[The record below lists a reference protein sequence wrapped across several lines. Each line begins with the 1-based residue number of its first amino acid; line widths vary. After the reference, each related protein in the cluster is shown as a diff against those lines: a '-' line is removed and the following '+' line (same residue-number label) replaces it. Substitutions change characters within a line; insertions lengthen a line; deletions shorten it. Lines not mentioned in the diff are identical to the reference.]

1 VTTPRKLKPV
11 DAVIIGYGWTGA
23 ILAKTLTDA
32 GLHVVA
38 LERGPA
44 RDTAPDFEYP
54 RIADELRHGIRGELW
69 QPLASETVSVRHTV
83 NDTAVPYR
91 KYGSF
96 VLGNGVGGAGVHW
109 NGMLW
114 RASPEDL
121 HFRSHIEERYGK
133 RFIPPE
139 MTIQDYPVSFE
150 ELEPH
155 FDHFEKVCGVS
166 GVAGNLRGTLRS
178 GGNPFE
184 GPRSDEFPT
193 PPLPAI
199 YAAQLFEKA
208 SAELGYRAFPLP
220 AANSSVA
227 FTNPY
232 GVRLGPCNLCG
243 YCERFGCFLYSKA
256 SPQTTILPI
265 LADRSNLEV
274 RTNAYVTRILQ
285 DSAKKRATGV
295 VYIDENGQELEQPA
309 DLVILSAF
317 QMHNVRLLLLSGIGN
332 PYDPST
338 GNGVVGKNYAYQMV
352 GATMAFFDENTHIN
366 PFIGAGAAGMRVV
379 DELNSD
385 HYDHSKVGFIGGATI
400 YAGGTGGRPIDQ
412 MLLPPTVPRWGRA
425 WKAAVRR
432 HYRHS
437 APVTLQGTVM
447 SYRDRYLSLDPTYKD
462 KYGIPLLR
470 LTFDWHDN
478 EYRMA
483 AYTASK
489 MEEIVRQMKP
499 ETQATLLMKPGN
511 HYDVRIYQ
519 STHTTGGAIM
529 GSNPA
534 NSVINRY
541 SQSWDLPNLF
551 IYGASAFPQNI
562 GYNPTGLLAGL
573 AYFSADKLKSSY
585 LKSPG
590 PLVSS

>member
-1 VTTPRKLKPV
+1 MTTPRRLKAA

-32 GLHVVA
+32 GLHVIA

-44 RDTAPDFEYP
+44 RDTSPDFEYP
-54 RIADELRHGIRGELW
+54 RIADELRYGIRGELC
-69 QPLASETVSVRHTV
+69 QPLASETVTVRHTL
-83 NDTAVPYR
+83 NDAAVPYR

-109 NGMLW
+109 NGQLW

-121 HFRSHIEERYGK
+121 RFRGHIEERYGK

-139 MTIQDYPVSFE
+139 MAIQDYPVSFE

-155 FDHFEKVCGVS
+155 FDHFENVCGVS
-166 GVAGNLRGTLRS
+166 GVAGNLRGTRRAV
-178 GGNPFE
+178 GNPFE
-184 GPRSDEFPT
+184 GSRSNEFPT

-199 YAAQLFEKA
+199 HAAQLFEKA
-208 SAELGYRAFPLP
+208 SAELGYRSFPVP
-220 AANSSVA
+220 SANSSIA

-256 SPQTTILPI
+256 SPQTAILPI
-265 LADRSNLEV
+265 LAARPNLEV

-285 DSAKKRATGV
+285 DSSRKRATGV
-295 VYIDENGQELEQPA
+295 VYVDENGQELEQPA
-309 DLVILSAF
+309 ELVVLSAF
-317 QMHNVRLLLLSGIGN
+317 QMHNVRLLLLSGIGTA
-332 PYDPST
+332 YDPNT
-338 GNGVVGKNYAYQMV
+338 GKGLVGKNYAYQMCAV
-352 GATMAFFDENTHIN
+352 TTAFFGDDVEIN
-366 PFIGAGAAGMRVV
+366 PFIGAGAAGLRAI
-379 DELNSD
+379 DEFNSD
-385 HYDHSKVGFIGGATI
+385 HFDHSKVGFIGGAVI
-400 YAGGTGGRPIDQ
+400 FAGGTGGRPIEQ
-412 MLLPPTVPRWGRA
+412 MLLPPTVPRWGGA
-425 WKAAVRR
+425 WKTAVRK

-437 APVTLQGTVM
+437 APVTVQGTVM

-462 KYGIPLLR
+462 RYGIPLLR

-483 AYTASK
+483 AYSAGK

-499 ETQATLLMKPGN
+499 ESQATVLLKPGN

-529 GSNPA
+529 GTNPA

-562 GYNPTGLLAGL
+562 GYNPTGLLAAL
-573 AYFSADKLKSSY
+573 AYFSADKLRGSY